1 MELTLLMKGTG
12 KMAQITHYGP
22 LAHLR
27 TDASAQVL
35 AFRQGRI
42 RRSGRG
48 LSFWFMPART
58 SVAELPMDDRQTTL
72 FTQGRSAD
80 FQPVVVQGAIDWRVV
95 DAELLAG
102 RVDFSLDLGSGQWS
116 KEPLARIDGILT
128 GIAIQAVL
136 DRLATR
142 DVRPLLD
149 DGVEPVRVAISE
161 ALAAAHL
168 ETEIGIKVADV
179 RVTSVAPSSELERAL
194 QTPTVQALQQKA
206 DEATFAR
213 RALAVEKERAIAENE
228 LANRTELARREAELI
243 EREGLNAKA
252 RAAAEA
258 EAQEVASS
266 AQAEAIRVLEG
277 AKAETERARIDIYR
291 DLPAHV
297 LMGLA
302 AREFA
307 EQAGTIE
314 HLTITPELGQAIAS
328 AFRQPL
334 AA

>member
-1 MELTLLMKGTG
+1 
-12 KMAQITHYGP
+12 MAQITHYGP
-22 LAHLR
+22 VAHLR

-35 AFRQGRI
+35 AFRQGRV

-48 LSFWFMPART
+48 LSFLFMPAST

-95 DAELLAG
+95 DPELLAG
-102 RVDFSLDLGSGQWS
+102 RVDFSVNLSTGEWS

-128 GIAIQAVL
+128 GIAVQAVL

-149 DGVEPVRVAISE
+149 DGVEPIRLAISE
-161 ALAAAHL
+161 ALAAAQL

-194 QTPTVQALQQKA
+194 QTPTVEALQQKA
-206 DEATFAR
+206 DEATYAR
-213 RALAVEKERAIAENE
+213 RALAVDKERAIAENE

-243 EREGLNAKA
+243 EREGLNARA
-252 RAAAEA
+252 RAAADA
-258 EAQEVASS
+258 EAKEVDAT
-266 AQAEAIRVLEG
+266 AKAEAIRIVEG
-277 AKAETERARIDIYR
+277 ARAETERARIDIYR
-291 DLPAHV
+291 DLPGHV

-302 AREFA
+302 ARDFA
-307 EQAGTIE
+307 RQAGSIE
-314 HLTITPELGQAIAS
+314 HLTITPELGQAIAT
-328 AFRQPL
+328 ALRQPL